1 MSRARMLA
9 VALIT
14 LSAGFFLVTTN
25 KEITNAE
32 MANSAGAGSGY
43 EINCSAGEYDP
54 DIMIEDDPDITT
66 SEVSSSVAISTY
78 GLDVPDPSS
87 YPSGYSLDSIALVEY
102 NPMDGGQRIIIFI
115 HQTSSTS
122 PYDVVFVEYT
132 NSAYYEL
139 FGTEEDYDPLESP
152 AAELEVGWELPSS
165 GGYRI
170 LSSDSAN
177 LSESDLLKMACTMSS
192 HVGALVGCD

>member
-1 MSRARMLA
+1 MNRARML
-9 VALIT
+9 VVVLIS
-14 LSAGFFLVTTN
+14 LSAGFLLATKTREV
-25 KEITNAE
+25 TNAE
-32 MANSAGAGSGY
+32 MANSADAGSGY
-43 EINCSAGEYDP
+43 EINCSAGEGDS
-54 DIMIEDDPDITT
+54 DIMIEDDPDIIF

-87 YPSGYSLDSIALVEY
+87 YPSGYSLDSTALVEY

-139 FGTEEDYDPLESP
+139 FGTEEDFDPLEAPPSEW
-152 AAELEVGWELPSS
+152 AVGWELPSS

-170 LSSDSAN
+170 LFSDSAN
-177 LSESDLLKMACTMSS
+177 LSESDLLKMACSMST